1 MRRIFGARKEKPP
14 PPSLEDVSGNLNT
27 RGEGIDEKIRK
38 LDAQLVKHREAIK
51 KTRPG
56 PAQEAAKKQAL
67 RVLQQKK
74 LYERQRDSLYDQQ
87 FNLDQISFTTQNMKD
102 TTTTVQ
108 AMKAATKELKT
119 AFKSKDLDID
129 AIESMQDE
137 MADMMD
143 MSNEIQDSLSRSYA
157 VPDDLDEEE
166 LLGELDA
173 LEADMAAEAEAG
185 DVPSYLQDTEDIP
198 SLPSVPA
205 EGEAT
210 VVPPPPQ
217 GYPAIQTDEYGL
229 PVANTPQRAM

>member
-1 MRRIFGARKEKPP
+1 MRRMF
-14 PPSLEDVSGNLNT
+14 
-27 RGEGIDEKIRK
+27 DEKIRK

-67 RVLQQKK
+67 RVLKHKK
-74 LYERQRDSLYDQQ
+74 LYESQRDSLYDQQ

-102 TTTTVQ
+102 TTTQVQ

-129 AIESMQDE
+129 AIESMKDE

-157 VPDDLDEEE
+157 VPDDLDEE
-166 LLGELDA
+166 
-173 LEADMAAEAEAG
+173 
-185 DVPSYLQDTEDIP
+185 
-198 SLPSVPA
+198 
-205 EGEAT
+205 
-210 VVPPPPQ
+210 
-217 GYPAIQTDEYGL
+217 
-229 PVANTPQRAM
+229 